1 MIRTLLCLGI
11 ALTGLSANAEDA
23 PKPNIPLEKIQAFA
37 DAFEQI
43 RSSYVNEVSDEDLLN
58 SAIRGM
64 LSELDPHSAYLPP
77 ADFDDIREDTRGE
90 FGGLGIEVARDNGLL
105 RIVTPLDGTPADE
118 AGLRPGDL
126 ITQIDDTPVMGM
138 DLGNAIEMLRGPVDT
153 EVVLQIQ
160 RGAEEL
166 DVTITRALIQIT
178 SVRSQFI
185 EDRYVWL
192 RISQFQDNTGPE
204 ALDKLNKLNDE
215 QPIEGVILDLRN
227 NPGGMLNAAVDVVNL
242 FVDEGVVVST
252 TPRDPEQTIELRA
265 QPSDFNFDKV
275 PLVVLINEGS
285 ASASEIVAGA
295 VQDMRRGVVMGTT
308 SFGKGSVQTILPMI
322 DQGALKLTTALYF
335 TPDGRSIQNNGIV
348 PDIRV
353 QQGTLNVDESRL
365 AFRERDLT
373 NRLDNPNEPLD
384 ESGES
389 TNALT
394 ENDFQLAEALNM
406 LKGISLVK

>member
-1 MIRTLLCLGI
+1 MIRTLLCLGF
-11 ALTGLSANAEDA
+11 ALTGLTANAEDT
-23 PKPNIPLEKIQAFA
+23 PKPSIPLEKIQAFA

-166 DVTITRALIQIT
+166 DIAITRALIQIT

-227 NPGGMLNAAVDVVNL
+227 NPGGVLNAAVDVVNL

-265 QPSDFNFDKV
+265 QPSDFNFDEV

-384 ESGES
+384 ESEEG

>member
-1 MIRTLLCLGI
+1 MRC
-11 ALTGLSANAEDA
+11 
-23 PKPNIPLEKIQAFA
+23 
-37 DAFEQI
+37 
-43 RSSYVNEVSDEDLLN
+43 
-58 SAIRGM
+58 
-64 LSELDPHSAYLPP
+64 
-77 ADFDDIREDTRGE
+77 
-90 FGGLGIEVARDNGLL
+90 
-105 RIVTPLDGTPADE
+105 
-118 AGLRPGDL
+118 
-126 ITQIDDTPVMGM
+126 
-138 DLGNAIEMLRGPVDT
+138 
-153 EVVLQIQ
+153 
-160 RGAEEL
+160 
-166 DVTITRALIQIT
+166 
-178 SVRSQFI
+178 
-185 EDRYVWL
+185 
-192 RISQFQDNTGPE
+192 
-204 ALDKLNKLNDE
+204 
-215 QPIEGVILDLRN
+215 
-227 NPGGMLNAAVDVVNL
+227 
-242 FVDEGVVVST
+242 
-252 TPRDPEQTIELRA
+252 
-265 QPSDFNFDKV
+265 
-275 PLVVLINEGS
+275 LVVLINEGS

-384 ESGES
+384 ESEES

>member
-11 ALTGLSANAEDA
+11 ALTGLTANAQDT
-23 PKPNIPLEKIQAFA
+23 PKPSIPLEKIQAFA

-105 RIVTPLDGTPADE
+105 RIVTPLDGTPADK

-166 DVTITRALIQIT
+166 ETTITRALIQIT

-185 EDRYVWL
+185 EDSYVWL

-204 ALDKLNKLNDE
+204 ALNKLNKLNDE

-227 NPGGMLNAAVDVVNL
+227 NPGGVLNAAVDVVNL

-265 QPSDFNFDKV
+265 QPSDFNFDEV

-384 ESGES
+384 ESEES

>member
-11 ALTGLSANAEDA
+11 ALTGLTANAQDT
-23 PKPNIPLEKIQAFA
+23 PKPSIPLEKIQAFA

-166 DVTITRALIQIT
+166 DITITRALIQIT

-185 EDRYVWL
+185 EDSYVWL

-227 NPGGMLNAAVDVVNL
+227 NPGGVLNAAVDVVNL

-265 QPSDFNFDKV
+265 QPSDFNFDEV

-348 PDIRV
+348 PDIQV
-353 QQGTLNVDESRL
+353 QQGTLNVDESRQ

-384 ESGES
+384 ESEES

>member
-1 MIRTLLCLGI
+1 MIRTLLCLGF
-11 ALTGLSANAEDA
+11 ALAGLTANAEDT
-23 PKPNIPLEKIQAFA
+23 PKPSIPLEKIQAFA

-166 DVTITRALIQIT
+166 DITITRALIQIT

-227 NPGGMLNAAVDVVNL
+227 NPGGVLNAAVDVVNL

-265 QPSDFNFDKV
+265 QPSDFNFDEV

-384 ESGES
+384 ESEES

>member
-11 ALTGLSANAEDA
+11 ALTGLAANAEET
-23 PKPNIPLEKIQAFA
+23 PKPSIPLEKIQAFA

-166 DVTITRALIQIT
+166 DITITRALIQIT

-227 NPGGMLNAAVDVVNL
+227 NPGGVLNAAVDVLNL

-265 QPSDFNFDKV
+265 QPSDFNFDEV

-384 ESGES
+384 ESEES